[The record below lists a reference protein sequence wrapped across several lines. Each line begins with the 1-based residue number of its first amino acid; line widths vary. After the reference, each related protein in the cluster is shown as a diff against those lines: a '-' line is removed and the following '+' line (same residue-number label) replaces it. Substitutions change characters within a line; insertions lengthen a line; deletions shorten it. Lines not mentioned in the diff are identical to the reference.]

1 MANRIVVM
9 QVSNEEVAAIVQ
21 RGLQVLL
28 IQNLDCTFHHLT
40 EYRSICIMD
49 LVFVLRLFA
58 GLG

>member
-1 MANRIVVM
+1 MGNCIVVM

-28 IQNLDCTFHHLT
+28 IQNLDCTFSHLT
-40 EYRSICIMD
+40 EYISICIMD

>member
-1 MANRIVVM
+1 MGNCIVVM

-28 IQNLDCTFHHLT
+28 IQNLDCTFSHLT